1 MRWVSVVLVACI
13 IVALIITRPHIE
25 RYYAL
30 VHCSNTETCWS
41 NKGWPFHQSPLDEFP
56 DFHSCNKEDID
67 LTGDHP
73 RMGDVMVCVERHRFE
88 WGYRD

>member
-1 MRWVSVVLVACI
+1 MRRVIAVLVASVV
-13 IVALIITRPHIE
+13 VALLITRPHVE

-30 VHCSNTETCWS
+30 VHCSSTEKCWTE
-41 NKGWPFHQSPLDEFP
+41 KGWPFRESPLDELP
-56 DFHSCNKEDID
+56 DFHSCNQESID

-73 RMGDVMVCVERHRFE
+73 RMGDAMICVERYRLE